1 MKILVIVILLCALSV
16 ILYLLMIMP
25 RVFGRPDMTP
35 FQGWLYAHRG
45 LHDNGSGA
53 PENSLAAFQKAV
65 DKGFGIELDVQLSK
79 DNIPVVFHDYTLKRI
94 CGVEGKVCD
103 FTYEE
108 LQQFSLCSTDQRI
121 PRFEEVLKLVDS
133 KVPLIVELKF
143 ESPDTSVCQAADK
156 LLSGYG
162 GLYCIESF
170 NPLGVWWY
178 RRHRKGVVRGQLSD
192 AFRKG
197 SDHRGPLYF
206 LLRNLL
212 LNWLGK
218 PDFVAY
224 NHRYPN
230 CLSRRLCR
238 SLYHNTA
245 VAWTVKTPQELKE
258 AGRYF
263 DIFIFDSFVPEG
275 KD

>member
-1 MKILVIVILLCALSV
+1 MKIPVIILLCALPV

-25 RVFGRPDMTP
+25 RVFKRPDITP
-35 FQGWLYAHRG
+35 FKGWFYAHRG
-45 LHDNGSGA
+45 LHDNSSEA

-79 DNIPVVFHDYTLKRI
+79 DGIPVVFHDYTLDRI
-94 CGVEGKVCD
+94 CGEEGKVCD
-103 FTYEE
+103 FTYEK
-108 LQQFSLCSTDQRI
+108 LRQLRLCKSDQRI
-121 PRFEEVLKLVDS
+121 PKFEEVLKLVDS

-143 ESPDTSVCQAADK
+143 ESADMSVCQAADK
-156 LLSGYG
+156 LLSDYR

-178 RRHRKGVVRGQLSD
+178 RRHQKSVVRGQLSD
-192 AFRKG
+192 AFRKEG
-197 SDHRGPLYF
+197 ERRGPLYF

-212 LNWLGK
+212 LNWIGK
-218 PDFVAY
+218 PDFIAY

-230 CLSRRLCR
+230 VLSRRLCR

-245 VAWTVKTPQELKE
+245 VAWTIRTPQELKE
-258 AGRYF
+258 ANKHF
-263 DIFIFDSFVPEG
+263 DIFIFDSFMPERES
-275 KD
+275 